1 MQPTHKKL
9 IILNLLLLF
18 ITTITFGQN
27 KVLIDQVVATVG
39 DKKILQS
46 DVENQMLQLKARRYS
61 SSNLECEVFKDL
73 VSQKLLLIQA
83 EKDSITVSA
92 NQIESELDRR
102 IQYFVRQIGS
112 QQALEDY
119 YNKTMPE
126 IKQDL
131 RSMLQ
136 EQMKTQKMKRQLVSD
151 IDISPKEVKN
161 FYKNLP
167 EDSIPMI
174 DEKVQINQIV
184 RYPAETD
191 KAESNAREELLE
203 LRKRI
208 LDGEKFSTLA
218 RLYSDDPATS
228 RKGGEL
234 GLRSEEELD
243 PAFADAAMRLQ
254 EGEVSSIVESAY
266 GFHII
271 KLINR
276 EGDQFNVRHIL
287 KTPEVSYKQ
296 KQKVLNKLDS
306 IAQIIRTDEY
316 SFEAAARKF
325 SQDKKYRLNGGLLV
339 NPQDASNEFKLE
351 QLPSADYEAIK
362 ELKTG
367 EISEPFEAQDENG
380 QTVFKIVKLKDKIP
394 SHKANLENDYDV
406 IKRLAEQQ
414 QQQIQIQKWLEEKQN
429 STYIRIDETFKDC
442 KVKELPANTPQQGRQ
457 PRQQRQQRRNR

>member
-1 MQPTHKKL
+1 MQPKQKRIL
-9 IILNLLLLF
+9 ILNFLLLF

-46 DVENQMLQLKARRYS
+46 DIENQMLQLRARRYS

-73 VSQKLLLIQA
+73 ISQKLLLIQA
-83 EKDSITVSA
+83 EKDSINVSS
-92 NQIESELDRR
+92 NQIESELERR

-112 QQALEDY
+112 QQALEEY

-131 RSMLQ
+131 REMLQ
-136 EQMKTQKMKRQLVSD
+136 EQMMTQKMKRQLVTD
-151 IDISPKEVKN
+151 IDISPKEVKT
-161 FYKNLP
+161 FYKDLS

-184 RYPAETD
+184 RYPEETE
-191 KAESNAREELLE
+191 KAESKAREELLK

-208 LDGEKFSTLA
+208 LDGERFSTLA

-228 RKGGEL
+228 RNGGEL

-266 GFHII
+266 GLHII

-276 EGDQFNVRHIL
+276 EGEQFNVRHIL

-306 IAQIIRTDEY
+306 IARIIRKDEY
-316 SFEAAARKF
+316 SFEKAALKF

-351 QLPSADYEAIK
+351 QLASADYEAIK
-362 ELKTG
+362 DLKEG

-380 QTVFKIVKLKDKIP
+380 QTVFKIVKLKDNIP
-394 SHKANLENDYDV
+394 SHKANLKSDYDV
-406 IKRLAEQQ
+406 IKKLAEQQ
-414 QQQIQIQKWLEEKQN
+414 KQQQIIQEWLEKKQN
-429 STYIRIDETFKDC
+429 STYIRIDKSLRDC
-442 KVKELPANTPQQGRQ
+442 KVKELPTNTPQQGRQ
-457 PRQQRQQRRNR
+457 PRQRRQRR